1 MKLLKVFQGV
11 FLTLLAVVLSVA
23 ALLTASAF
31 KWADELPNPDKL
43 DTFEFTSTSQIFARD
58 GTQIGEIL
66 PFTGE
71 NIETKN
77 RIPVTLDQ
85 VSPALLEALV
95 ASEDDQFFK
104 HYGFDIP
111 GLAKAT
117 YEEFFGNA
125 GRGGSTITTQ
135 VVKNELLT
143 DLRSDRSLERKFK
156 ELMLAVQLERRLTK
170 PEILQRYVNSS
181 FWGGNAWGIY
191 AAAHAYF
198 DKDPIALTLAESLY
212 LARIVPAPNI
222 LRKDFLGT
230 RANMRRVLDNMVAQG
245 AVSEAAADKAWRE
258 KIQPRGWNVT
268 YDDAGNVLS
277 AEPTGETPS
286 TQTSV
291 SSSLSDEITFA
302 VRNWL
307 TERYGQDRV
316 YNNGGFKVYTTF
328 DVQAQQA
335 AMEASRTAE
344 APAGAQLA
352 IVGLDPATGE
362 VLAMVGERI
371 GLTTSE
377 SGDRL
382 NRVLQSKRQPGSS
395 FKPIVY
401 ATAIEQAGFSQQTLL
416 NDAPTVFKQKG
427 QADYTP
433 SNSDK
438 TYDGLKTIRSQMDRS
453 RNIPAIEALQAA
465 TPEAVAARARELGYG
480 DVQPYYSIAL
490 GTTEARPIDHTAAI
504 AAFAN
509 GGVKMDPFFVSRVED
524 ADGNVIYEATPRETR
539 VWSPQTAYIVLDM
552 MHGNVTD
559 SIGFS
564 NRAKIDGR
572 YVAGKTGT
580 SSDNNNN
587 EKDIWFV
594 GITPGMVASVWIGYD
609 DNTPL
614 PKNMEAGTPTR
625 EDGRVSSSRQPIY
638 VWTDFVSNALKGKP
652 DTADG
657 FPVPEGIVFKTMD
670 LNTGAIGSSGVK
682 AAFSVDTALR
692 NRPLS
697 SGTVIDH
704 SHRHPHQQ
712 ACHGDYTAR
721 VSRVPQNPRQRHQPV
736 PELNKTV
743 RLEKNSFFSASLFSR
758 VKTYDFQLGSRYV
771 LKSPHNVSDDV
782 EQNYAQ

>member
-1 MKLLKVFQGV
+1 MKLLKVLQGIV
-11 FLTLLAVVLSVA
+11 LTFLAVVLSVV

-43 DTFEFTSTSQIFARD
+43 DTFEFTATSQIFARD

-71 NIETKN
+71 DIETKN
-77 RIPVTLDQ
+77 RIPVTLDE
-85 VSPALLEALV
+85 VSPALLEALI

-111 GLAKAT
+111 ALLKAT
-117 YEEFFGNA
+117 YTEFLGDA
-125 GRGGSTITTQ
+125 DRGGSTITTQ

-143 DLRSDRSLERKFK
+143 DLRSERSLERKVK

-170 PEILQRYVNSS
+170 AEILQRYVNSS
-181 FWGGNAWGIY
+181 FWGGNAWGIH
-191 AAAHAYF
+191 AAARAYF
-198 DKDPIALTLAESLY
+198 NKEPIALTLAESLY
-212 LARIVPAPNI
+212 LARLVPSPNI
-222 LRKDFLGT
+222 NRKNFEAT
-230 RANMRRVLDNMVAQG
+230 RASMREVLNRMVERG
-245 AVSEAAADKAWRE
+245 AVSEAAAEKAWLE
-258 KIQPRGWNVT
+258 QIQPRGWNVT
-268 YDDAGNVLS
+268 YDGEGNVLS
-277 AEPTGETPS
+277 AEATGETPN

-307 TERYGQDRV
+307 TDRYGKERV

-371 GLTTSE
+371 GLASSE
-377 SGDRL
+377 SSDRL

-401 ATAIEQAGFSQQTLL
+401 ATAIEGAGFSQATTLA
-416 NDAPTVFKQKG
+416 DAPRVFEQKN
-427 QADYTP
+427 QPPYEP
-433 SNSDK
+433 ENSDNQ
-438 TYDGLKTIRSQMDRS
+438 YDGVKTIRSHMDRS
-453 RNIPAIEALQAA
+453 RNIPAVEALRAA

-490 GTTEARPIDHTAAI
+490 GTIEARPIDHTAAI

-509 GGVKMDPFFVSRVED
+509 GGVKMDPYFVQRVED
-524 ADGNVIYEATPRETR
+524 ADGNVIWEATPRETR

-552 MHGNVTD
+552 MHGNVMD

-564 NRAKIDGR
+564 NRAKIEGR

-580 SSDNNNN
+580 SSDANNND
-587 EKDIWFV
+587 KDIWFV
-594 GITPGMVASVWIGYD
+594 GITPGLVASVWIGYD

-614 PKNMEAGTPTR
+614 PKKMDPALTR
-625 EDGRVSSSRQPIY
+625 EDGTVSSSRQPIY
-638 VWTDFVSNALKGKP
+638 VWKDFVTNALKGKP
-652 DTADG
+652 NSADG
-657 FPVPEGIVFKTMD
+657 FPVPEGIVFKTIN
-670 LNTGAIGSSGVK
+670 LSTGVESPSGVR
-682 AAFSVDTALR
+682 AAFSSETALR

-697 SGTVIDH
+697 TELSLTIPIDTRSGK
-704 SHRHPHQQ
+704 R
-712 ACHGDYTAR
+712 ATAIT
-721 VSRVPQNPRQRHQPV
+721 PR
-736 PELNKTV
+736 EF
-743 RLEKNSFFSASLFSR
+743 LEYRKIRAN
-758 VKTYDFQLGSRYV
+758 DISRY
-771 LKSPHNVSDDV
+771 LN
-782 EQNYAQ
+782 

>member
-1 MKLLKVFQGV
+1 MKFLKILQGL
-11 FLTLLAVVLSVA
+11 FLTLLTVVLSVA

-31 KWADELPNPDKL
+31 KWAEELPNPDKL

-58 GTQIGEIL
+58 GTTQIGEIL

-71 NIETKN
+71 DIETKN

-104 HYGFDIP
+104 HYGFDVP
-111 GLAKAT
+111 GLLKAT
-117 YEEFFGNA
+117 YVEFLGDA
-125 GRGGSTITTQ
+125 DRGGSTITTQ
-135 VVKNELLT
+135 VVKNELLS
-143 DLRSDRSLERKFK
+143 DLASERSLERKFK

-181 FWGGNAWGIY
+181 FWGGNAWGIH
-191 AAAHAYF
+191 AAARAYF
-198 DKDPIALTLAESLY
+198 DKDPIALSLAESLY
-212 LARIVPAPNI
+212 LARIVPAPNSN
-222 LRKDFLGT
+222 RKDFLGV
-230 RANMRRVLDNMVAQG
+230 RADMREVLDRMVERG
-245 AVSEAAADKAWRE
+245 AVSAAAAERAWLE
-258 KIQPRGWNVT
+258 KIEPRGWNVT

-277 AEPTGETPS
+277 AEPTGETPN

-307 TERYGQDRV
+307 TERYGKDRV

-328 DVQAQQA
+328 DVQAQRA

-371 GLTTSE
+371 GLASDETS
-377 SGDRL
+377 DRL
-382 NRVLQSKRQPGSS
+382 NRALQSYRQPGSS

-401 ATAIEQAGFSQQTLL
+401 ATAIEQAGFSQATLL
-416 NDAPTVFKQKG
+416 NDKERVFEQRN
-427 QADYTP
+427 QPNYEP

-438 TYDGLKTIRSQMDRS
+438 EYDGLRTIRSHMDRS
-453 RNIPAIEALQAA
+453 RNIPAIEALAAA

-480 DVQPYYSIAL
+480 DVKPYYSIAL

-509 GGVKMDPFFVSRVED
+509 DGVKMDPYFVSRVED
-524 ADGNVIYEATPRETR
+524 ASGNVVYEATPRETR

-559 SIGFS
+559 AIGFS
-564 NRAKIDGR
+564 NRAGKEMGDR
-572 YVAGKTGT
+572 WVAGKTGT
-580 SSDNNNN
+580 TSDENNND
-587 EKDIWFV
+587 KDIWFV
-594 GITPGMVASVWIGYD
+594 GITPGLVASVWIGYD

-614 PKNMEAGTPTR
+614 PKNMDAALTR
-625 EDGRVSSSRQPIY
+625 EGGRVSSSRQPIY
-638 VWTDFVSNALKGKP
+638 VWKDFVKNALKGKP
-652 DTADG
+652 NAEG
-657 FPVPEGIVFKTMD
+657 FPVPEGIVFKTMN
-670 LNTGAIGSSGVK
+670 LITGVVGSGGVE
-682 AAFSVDTALR
+682 AAFLADTALR

-697 SGTVIDH
+697 
-704 SHRHPHQQ
+704 
-712 ACHGDYTAR
+712 
-721 VSRVPQNPRQRHQPV
+721 
-736 PELNKTV
+736 PELTLTIPVDTRTDKRATAITP
-743 RLEKNSFFSASLFSR
+743 REFLEYR
-758 VKTYDFQLGSRYV
+758 VIRANDISRY
-771 LKSPHNVSDDV
+771 LN
-782 EQNYAQ
+782 

>member
-1 MKLLKVFQGV
+1 MKLLKILQGL
-11 FLTLLAVVLSVA
+11 FLTLLAVVLSVV

-31 KWADELPNPDKL
+31 KWADELPNADKL
-43 DTFEFTSTSQIFARD
+43 DSFDFTATSQIFARD
-58 GTQIGEIL
+58 NTQIGEIL

-71 NIETKN
+71 DIETKN

-104 HYGFDIP
+104 HYGFDVP
-111 GLAKAT
+111 GLLKAT
-117 YEEFFGNA
+117 YVEFLGNA
-125 GRGGSTITTQ
+125 DRGGSTITTQ
-135 VVKNELLT
+135 VVKNELL
-143 DLRSDRSLERKFK
+143 SDIASERSLERKFK

-170 PEILQRYVNSS
+170 AEILQRYINSS
-181 FWGGNAWGIY
+181 FWGGNAWGIH
-191 AAAHAYF
+191 AAARAYF

-212 LARIVPAPNI
+212 LARIVPAPNSN
-222 LRKDFLGT
+222 RKDFLGV
-230 RANMRRVLDNMVAQG
+230 RADVRQVLDRMVERG
-245 AVSEAAADKAWRE
+245 AISEAAAEKAWLE
-258 KIQPRGWNVT
+258 PIEPRGWKVA
-268 YDDAGNVLS
+268 YDGAGNVTS
-277 AEPTGETPS
+277 AEPTGETPN

-291 SSSLSDEITFA
+291 SSRLSDEITFA

-307 TERYGQDRV
+307 TDKYGKDRV
-316 YNNGGFKVYTTF
+316 YNNGGFRVFTTF

-371 GLTTSE
+371 GLASQE
-377 SGDRL
+377 SSDRL

-401 ATAIEQAGFSQQTLL
+401 ATAIEQAGFSQATTL
-416 NDAPTVFKQKG
+416 NDKRRVFEKKG
-427 QADYTP
+427 QPDYEP
-433 SNSDK
+433 SNSDL
-438 TYDGLKTIRSQMDRS
+438 TYDGVKTIRSHMDRS
-453 RNIPAIEALQAA
+453 RNIPAIEALAAA

-509 GGVKMDPFFVSRVED
+509 GGVKMDPYFVQRVED
-524 ADGNVIYEATPRETR
+524 ADGNVIWEATPRATR
-539 VWSPQTAYIVLDM
+539 VWTPETAYIALDM
-552 MHGNVTD
+552 MHGNVMD

-580 SSDNNNN
+580 SSDVDNN

-614 PKNMEAGTPTR
+614 PKKMAAGTPTQ
-625 EDGRVSSSRQPIY
+625 EDGRVSSSRQPVYI
-638 VWTDFVSNALKGKP
+638 WKNFVETALKNKP
-652 DTADG
+652 NSADG
-657 FPVPEGIVFKTMD
+657 FPVPEGIVFKNID
-670 LNTGAIGSSGVK
+670 LTTGLESSSGVK
-682 AAFSVDTALR
+682 AAFSADTALR
-692 NRPLS
+692 NRP
-697 SGTVIDH
+697 
-704 SHRHPHQQ
+704 
-712 ACHGDYTAR
+712 
-721 VSRVPQNPRQRHQPV
+721 VSRELTLTIPVDTRTDKRATAVTPR
-736 PELNKTV
+736 EF
-743 RLEKNSFFSASLFSR
+743 LEYRKIRAN
-758 VKTYDFQLGSRYV
+758 DISRY
-771 LKSPHNVSDDV
+771 LN
-782 EQNYAQ
+782 

>member
-1 MKLLKVFQGV
+1 MLIRPYSLFTCYNKAVKLLKILQGV
-11 FLTLLAVVLSVA
+11 FLTLLAVGLSVV

-31 KWADELPNPDKL
+31 KWAEELPNVDKL
-43 DTFEFTSTSQIFARD
+43 DSFEFASTSQIFARD
-58 GTQIGEIL
+58 DTPIGEIL

-104 HYGFDIP
+104 HYGFDVP
-111 GLAKAT
+111 GLLKAT
-117 YEEFFGNA
+117 YVEFLGDA
-125 GRGGSTITTQ
+125 DRGGSTITTQ
-135 VVKNELLT
+135 VVKNELLS
-143 DLRSDRSLERKFK
+143 DLASERSLERKVK

-181 FWGGNAWGIY
+181 FWGGNAWGIH
-191 AAAHAYF
+191 AAARAYF

-212 LARIVPAPNI
+212 LARIVPAPNSN
-222 LRKDFLGT
+222 RKDFLKM
-230 RANMRRVLDNMVAQG
+230 RAEVREVLDRMVERG
-245 AVSEAAADKAWRE
+245 AVSEAAAERAWLE
-258 KIQPRGWNVT
+258 QIQPRGWKVT
-268 YDDAGNVLS
+268 YDDAGNVTS
-277 AEPTGETPS
+277 AEPTGETPN

-307 TERYGQDRV
+307 TERYGKDRV

-328 DVQAQQA
+328 DVQAQLA
-335 AMEASRTAE
+335 AMEASRNAE

-371 GLTTSE
+371 GLASSETS
-377 SGDRL
+377 DRL
-382 NRVLQSKRQPGSS
+382 NRALQSYRQPGSS

-401 ATAIEQAGFSQQTLL
+401 ATAIEQAGFSQATLL
-416 NDAPTVFKQKG
+416 DDGKRVFKQKG
-427 QADYTP
+427 QADYEP
-433 SNSDK
+433 ANSDGK
-438 TYDGLKTIRSQMDRS
+438 YDDVKTIRWHMDRS
-453 RNIPAIEALQAA
+453 RNIPAIEALEAA

-509 GGVKMDPFFVSRVED
+509 GGVKMDPYFVSRVED
-524 ADGNVIYEATPRETR
+524 ADGNVVYEATPRETR
-539 VWSPQTAYIVLDM
+539 VWSPQTAYIMLDM
-552 MHGNVTD
+552 MHGNVVDT
-559 SIGFS
+559 SPTGFS
-564 NRAKIDGR
+564 NRAQKGKGMEDR
-572 YVAGKTGT
+572 WVAGKTGT
-580 SSDNNNN
+580 SSDKDNN

-594 GITPGMVASVWIGYD
+594 GITPGLVASVWIGYD

-614 PKNMEAGTPTR
+614 PKKMEAGTPTR
-625 EDGRVSSSRQPIY
+625 EDGTVSSSRQPIY

-652 DTADG
+652 TNAED
-657 FPVPEGIVFKTMD
+657 FPVPEGVVFRNINLT
-670 LNTGAIGSSGVK
+670 TGVPSPGGAK
-682 AAFSVDTALR
+682 AAFSADTALR

-697 SGTVIDH
+697 
-704 SHRHPHQQ
+704 
-712 ACHGDYTAR
+712 
-721 VSRVPQNPRQRHQPV
+721 
-736 PELNKTV
+736 PELTLTVPIDTRTNKRATAITP
-743 RLEKNSFFSASLFSR
+743 REFLEYRRIRAN
-758 VKTYDFQLGSRYV
+758 DISRY
-771 LKSPHNVSDDV
+771 L
-782 EQNYAQ
+782 